1 MISNLITCLLEYKVA
16 CEYKNIDFDADKPC
30 QYNNMREEMAKIY
43 QDDEELFGP
52 YSLIVIPE
60 NSSKEEKKAYNDKKK
75 LVTRGYQRVREKIKD
90 LRQGFSKA
98 ILSGTRSGSGEL
110 VYDNYDRLKQL
121 WGGCPNTQ
129 PLSSEI
135 DSNDVNTVG
144 QDAAVLHNSDQQ
156 YASIELEQSDQ
167 PDEEPDDIFGAE
179 EVEDNVSQT
188 SGGTETPESQQQG
201 TKPKDHV
208 AVLVDDKR
216 KHLERRLSASQRDAL
231 LLKEAKEDREERKE
245 FRDMLKNANDS
256 FVHALNNM
264 SQSMLSIN
272 NAIATSIETFS
283 NTAHSRAMPLPYYGL
298 EQQQVVQQQNGYIQ
312 LQPARSVFYEGN
324 Q

>member
-1 MISNLITCLLEYKVA
+1 MLLS
-16 CEYKNIDFDADKPC
+16 CTTLD
-30 QYNNMREEMAKIY
+30 
-43 QDDEELFGP
+43 
-52 YSLIVIPE
+52 
-60 NSSKEEKKAYNDKKK
+60 
-75 LVTRGYQRVREKIKD
+75 
-90 LRQGFSKA
+90 
-98 ILSGTRSGSGEL
+98 
-110 VYDNYDRLKQL
+110 
-121 WGGCPNTQ
+121 
-129 PLSSEI
+129 
-135 DSNDVNTVG
+135 
-144 QDAAVLHNSDQQ
+144 NSDQQ

-216 KHLERRLSASQRDAL
+216 KHLEHRLSASQRDAL

-272 NAIATSIETFS
+272 NAIARSMETFS
-283 NTAHSRAMPLPYYGL
+283 NTAHSRAICHYLTMGL
-298 EQQQVVQQQNGYIQ
+298 NSNKLNSNRMGIFSYSQPGQCFMKAINEQT
-312 LQPARSVFYEGN
+312 LLKFMLCLGN
-324 Q
+324 F